1 MSYSYDKYRYSK
13 PCTNCDNFGC
23 RGLCCDFC
31 RGIRLSD
38 YELRNTIGVY
48 NSHDEI
54 YSMHKCNCHE
64 IDSYED
70 DEENCDNLY
79 CSDHNCY
86 YYQYCDAC
94 VDERLSEL
102 ERDQEPRFYCSE
114 HDSYYC
120 NCCVDERL
128 SEERVQ
134 EELERK
140 DNEDNE
146 DNEHYKVIQVKS
158 VAQVKPVAK
167 VSQVAPV
174 DNSNNDESDSWINV
188 KPRRNRK

>member
-23 RGLCCDFC
+23 RGLCCDYC
-31 RGIRLSD
+31 CGIRLSD

-94 VDERLSEL
+94 VDEQD
-102 ERDQEPRFYCSE
+102 DQEPDFYCSV
-114 HDSYYC
+114 HDCYYC
-120 NCCVDERL
+120 DYCVDERL
-128 SEERVQ
+128 MEEQNAQ
-134 EELERK
+134 EELESNVK
-140 DNEDNE
+140 EDNKNNR
-146 DNEHYKVIQVKS
+146 DVQVEP
-158 VAQVKPVAK
+158 VAQVT
-167 VSQVAPV
+167 QVAPV
-174 DNSNNDESDSWINV
+174 DKSNNDESDSWIKV
-188 KPRRNRK
+188 KSRRNR